1 MNSQDSKL
9 FKKKFIDCNL
19 TKKMPHMKKIV
30 VNIFLIFNLLNLY
43 SQDRRVITTAVPFL
57 MISADARASG
67 LGEQGVA
74 TSPDAFSQHWNPAK
88 YVFLENKSGVG
99 VSYTPYLSKLVS
111 DVFLANL
118 NYYNVIDERSSWSTS
133 FKYFSLGD
141 IDILQNP
148 QDIPYLENPNEFTLD
163 ASYILKLNDNFSMGV
178 TGRYL
183 MSDVKLQ
190 SVDSDSSSASSFAVD
205 ISGFYQSDERAY
217 ENFNGLWR
225 FGFNISN
232 MGPKMKYE
240 ELGKNN
246 FIPTNLKLGSA
257 FDFIFDSSN
266 KLSINLELNKL
277 LVPSPSVPIYNS
289 NDQIIGY
296 NQADVTFL
304 SGLFKSFGD
313 APDGFSEEL
322 KEITLSLGLEYTY
335 NDSFALRVGYFGEN
349 EDKGARKYVT
359 FGTGFSLEEIDLD
372 LSYLLSSSSVIS
384 PLENT
389 LRFSFTYNFN

>member
-1 MNSQDSKL
+1 
-9 FKKKFIDCNL
+9 
-19 TKKMPHMKKIV
+19 MKKIV

-88 YVFLENKSGVG
+88 YVFLDNKSGVG

-118 NYYNVIDERSSWSTS
+118 NYYNVIDDRSSWSTS

-148 QDIPYLENPNEFTLD
+148 QDIPYLENPNEFTFD

-190 SVDSDSSSASSFAVD
+190 SVNSDSSSASSFAVD

>member
-1 MNSQDSKL
+1 
-9 FKKKFIDCNL
+9 
-19 TKKMPHMKKIV
+19 MPYMR
-30 VNIFLIFNLLNLY
+30 NIFLILIIIVSSFNLH

-74 TSPDAFSQHWNPAK
+74 TTPDAFSQHWNPAK
-88 YVFLENKSGVG
+88 YVFIENKSGVG

-118 NYYNVIDERSSWSTS
+118 NYYNVINDRSSWSTS

-148 QDIPYLENPNEFTLD
+148 QDVPYLENPNEFTLD

-178 TGRYL
+178 TGRFL

-205 ISGFYQSDERAY
+205 ISGFFQSDERAY
-217 ENFNGLWR
+217 ENFNGIWR
-225 FGFNISN
+225 AGFNISN
-232 MGPKMKYE
+232 MGPRMKYE

-246 FIPTNLKLGSA
+246 FIPTNLKIGSA

-266 KLSINLELNKL
+266 KLSLNLELNKL
-277 LVPSPSVPIYNS
+277 LVPSPSIPVYNS

-296 NQADVTFL
+296 NQEDISFL

-313 APDGFSEEL
+313 APDGFSEEI
-322 KEITLSLGLEYTY
+322 KEITLALGLEYLY

-349 EDKGARKYVT
+349 EDKGARKYIT
-359 FGTGFSLEEIDLD
+359 FGTGFRLDDINID
-372 LSYLLSSSSVIS
+372 LSYLLSTSNIIS

>member
-1 MNSQDSKL
+1 
-9 FKKKFIDCNL
+9 
-19 TKKMPHMKKIV
+19 MPYMR
-30 VNIFLIFNLLNLY
+30 NIFLTLIIIFSSFNLH

-74 TSPDAFSQHWNPAK
+74 TTPDAFSQHWNPAK
-88 YVFLENKSGVG
+88 YVFIENKSGVG

-118 NYYNVIDERSSWSTS
+118 NYYNVIDDRSSWSTS

-148 QDIPYLENPNEFTLD
+148 QDVPYLENPNEFTLD

-178 TGRYL
+178 TGRFL

-205 ISGFYQSDERAY
+205 ISGFFQSDERAY
-217 ENFNGLWR
+217 ENFNGIWR
-225 FGFNISN
+225 AGFNISN
-232 MGPKMKYE
+232 MGPRMKYE

-246 FIPTNLKLGSA
+246 FIPTNLKIGSA

-266 KLSINLELNKL
+266 KLSLNLELNKL
-277 LVPSPSVPIYNS
+277 LVPSPSIPVYNS

-296 NQADVTFL
+296 NQEDISFL

-313 APDGFSEEL
+313 APDGFSEEI
-322 KEITLSLGLEYTY
+322 KEITLALGLEYLY

-349 EDKGARKYVT
+349 EDKGARKYIT
-359 FGTGFSLEEIDLD
+359 FGTGFSLDDINID
-372 LSYLLSSSSVIS
+372 LSYLLSTSNIIS

>member
-1 MNSQDSKL
+1 
-9 FKKKFIDCNL
+9 
-19 TKKMPHMKKIV
+19 MPYMKKIV

-88 YVFLENKSGVG
+88 YVFLDNKSGVG

-322 KEITLSLGLEYTY
+322 KEVTLSLGLEYTY

>member
-1 MNSQDSKL
+1 
-9 FKKKFIDCNL
+9 
-19 TKKMPHMKKIV
+19 MPYMKKIV
-30 VNIFLIFNLLNLY
+30 VSIFLIFNFLNLY

-88 YVFLENKSGVG
+88 YVFLDNKSGVG

-118 NYYNVIDERSSWSTS
+118 NYYNVIDDRSSWSTS

>member
-1 MNSQDSKL
+1 MRN
-9 FKKKFIDCNL
+9 I
-19 TKKMPHMKKIV
+19 IV
-30 VNIFLIFNLLNLY
+30 CLILIFNVVFVF
-43 SQDRRVITTAVPFL
+43 SQERRVITTAVPFL

-88 YVFLENKSGVG
+88 YVFLDNASGVG

-111 DVFLANL
+111 DVFLANI
-118 NYYNVIDERSSWSTS
+118 NYYNIIDERSSWSTS

-163 ASYILKLNDNFSMGV
+163 ASYILKLNDYFSMGV
-178 TGRYL
+178 TGRFL

-205 ISGFYQSDERAY
+205 ISGFYQSDVKAY
-217 ENFNGLWR
+217 QNFNGLWR

-232 MGPKMKYE
+232 LGPRMKYE
-240 ELGKNN
+240 ELGKKN

-277 LVPSPSVPIYNS
+277 LVPSPSIPILNS

-296 NQADVTFL
+296 NQKDVNFL

-322 KEITLSLGLEYTY
+322 KEITLALGIEYTY
-335 NDSFALRVGYFGEN
+335 DDSFALRLGYFGEN
-349 EDKGARKYVT
+349 ENKGARKYIT
-359 FGTGFSLEEIDLD
+359 FGTGFKLKNINLD
-372 LSYLLSSSSVIS
+372 LSYLLSTSSVIS

-389 LRFSFTYNFN
+389 LRFSFTYNFK

>member
-1 MNSQDSKL
+1 
-9 FKKKFIDCNL
+9 
-19 TKKMPHMKKIV
+19 MKKIV
-30 VNIFLIFNLLNLY
+30 VYIFLIFNLLNLY

-88 YVFLENKSGVG
+88 YVFLDNKSGVG

-118 NYYNVIDERSSWSTS
+118 NYYNVIDDRSSWSTS

-296 NQADVTFL
+296 NQADITFL

-372 LSYLLSSSSVIS
+372 LSYLLSSSSIIS

>member
-1 MNSQDSKL
+1 
-9 FKKKFIDCNL
+9 
-19 TKKMPHMKKIV
+19 
-30 VNIFLIFNLLNLY
+30 
-43 SQDRRVITTAVPFL
+43 
-57 MISADARASG
+57 
-67 LGEQGVA
+67 
-74 TSPDAFSQHWNPAK
+74 
-88 YVFLENKSGVG
+88 
-99 VSYTPYLSKLVS
+99 
-111 DVFLANL
+111 
-118 NYYNVIDERSSWSTS
+118 
-133 FKYFSLGD
+133 
-141 IDILQNP
+141 
-148 QDIPYLENPNEFTLD
+148 
-163 ASYILKLNDNFSMGV
+163 
-178 TGRYL
+178 
-183 MSDVKLQ
+183 
-190 SVDSDSSSASSFAVD
+190 
-205 ISGFYQSDERAY
+205 
-217 ENFNGLWR
+217 
-225 FGFNISN
+225 

-322 KEITLSLGLEYTY
+322 KEVTLSLGLEYTY

>member
-1 MNSQDSKL
+1 
-9 FKKKFIDCNL
+9 
-19 TKKMPHMKKIV
+19 MPYMKKIV

-88 YVFLENKSGVG
+88 YVFLDNKSGVG

-118 NYYNVIDERSSWSTS
+118 NYYNVIDDRSSWSTS

-217 ENFNGLWR
+217 DNFNGLWR

>member
-1 MNSQDSKL
+1 MFQYLQKSIIIINSS
-9 FKKKFIDCNL
+9 
-19 TKKMPHMKKIV
+19 
-30 VNIFLIFNLLNLY
+30 FNLH

-74 TSPDAFSQHWNPAK
+74 TTPDAFSQHWNPAK
-88 YVFLENKSGVG
+88 YVFIENKSGVG

-118 NYYNVIDERSSWSTS
+118 NYYNVINDRSSWSTS

-163 ASYILKLNDNFSMGV
+163 ASYVLKLNDNFSMGV
-178 TGRYL
+178 TGRFL

-205 ISGFYQSDERAY
+205 ISGFFQSDERAY
-217 ENFNGLWR
+217 ENFTGIWR
-225 FGFNISN
+225 AGFNISN
-232 MGPKMKYE
+232 MGPRMKYE

-246 FIPTNLKLGSA
+246 FIPTNLKIGSA

-266 KLSINLELNKL
+266 KLSLNLELNKL
-277 LVPSPSVPIYNS
+277 LVPSPSIPVYNS

-296 NQADVTFL
+296 NQEDISFL

-313 APDGFSEEL
+313 APDGFSEEI
-322 KEITLSLGLEYTY
+322 KEITLALGLEYLY

-349 EDKGARKYVT
+349 EDKGARKYIT
-359 FGTGFSLEEIDLD
+359 FGTGFSLDDINID
-372 LSYLLSSSSVIS
+372 LSYLLSTSNIIS

>member
-1 MNSQDSKL
+1 
-9 FKKKFIDCNL
+9 
-19 TKKMPHMKKIV
+19 MPHMKKIV
-30 VNIFLIFNLLNLY
+30 VSIFLIFNLLNLY

-88 YVFLENKSGVG
+88 YVFLDNKSGVG

-118 NYYNVIDERSSWSTS
+118 NYYNVIDDRSSWSTS

-277 LVPSPSVPIYNS
+277 LVPSPSIPIYNS

-313 APDGFSEEL
+313 APDGFNEEL

>member
-1 MNSQDSKL
+1 
-9 FKKKFIDCNL
+9 
-19 TKKMPHMKKIV
+19 MKKIV
-30 VNIFLIFNLLNLY
+30 VSIFLIFNLLNLC

-88 YVFLENKSGVG
+88 YVFLDNKSGVG

-322 KEITLSLGLEYTY
+322 KEVTLSLGLEYTY

>member
-1 MNSQDSKL
+1 
-9 FKKKFIDCNL
+9 
-19 TKKMPHMKKIV
+19 MPYMKKIV
-30 VNIFLIFNLLNLY
+30 VSIFLIFNLLNLY

-88 YVFLENKSGVG
+88 YVFLDNKSGVG

-118 NYYNVIDERSSWSTS
+118 NYYNVIDDRSSWSTS

-217 ENFNGLWR
+217 DNFNGLWR

-359 FGTGFSLEEIDLD
+359 FGPGVSLEEIDLD

>member
-1 MNSQDSKL
+1 MNK
-9 FKKKFIDCNL
+9 
-19 TKKMPHMKKIV
+19 P
-30 VNIFLIFNLLNLY
+30 NIYFSLVLIILFNLNLH

-88 YVFLENKSGVG
+88 YVFLDNKSGVG

-111 DVFLANL
+111 DVFLANI
-118 NYYNVIDERSSWSTS
+118 NYYNIINDRSSWSTS

-163 ASYILKLNDNFSMGV
+163 ASYILKLSDYFSMGV
-178 TGRYL
+178 TGRFL
-183 MSDVKLQ
+183 MSDVKPQ
-190 SVDSDSSSASSFAVD
+190 SVDSNSDSASSFAVD
-205 ISGFYQSDERAY
+205 ISGFYQSEEKNY
-217 ENFNGLWR
+217 NNFNGIWR
-225 FGFNISN
+225 LGFNLSN
-232 MGPKMKYE
+232 IGPRMKYE
-240 ELGKNN
+240 ELGKEN

-257 FDFIFDSSN
+257 FDFIFDPSN
-266 KLSINLELNKL
+266 KLSLNLELNKL

-289 NDQIIGY
+289 NDEIIGY
-296 NQADVTFL
+296 NQADVNFL
-304 SGLFKSFGD
+304 SGIFKSFGD

-322 KEITLSLGLEYTY
+322 KEFTLAFGMEYLY
-335 NDSFALRVGYFGEN
+335 NNSFAIRAGYFNEN
-349 EDKGARKYVT
+349 ENKGARKYLT
-359 FGTGFSLEEIDLD
+359 FGSGFKIDEIKLD
-372 LSYLLSSSSVIS
+372 LSYLLSTSSVIS

-389 LRFSFTYNFN
+389 LRFSFTYNFY

>member
-1 MNSQDSKL
+1 
-9 FKKKFIDCNL
+9 
-19 TKKMPHMKKIV
+19 MPYMR
-30 VNIFLIFNLLNLY
+30 NIFLTLIIIFSSFNLH

-74 TSPDAFSQHWNPAK
+74 TTPDAFSQHWNPAK
-88 YVFLENKSGVG
+88 YVFIENKSGVG

-118 NYYNVIDERSSWSTS
+118 NYYNVINDRSSWSTS

-178 TGRYL
+178 TGRFL

-205 ISGFYQSDERAY
+205 ISGFFQSDERAY
-217 ENFNGLWR
+217 ENFNGIWR
-225 FGFNISN
+225 AGFNISN
-232 MGPKMKYE
+232 MGPRMKYE

-246 FIPTNLKLGSA
+246 FIPTNLKIGSA
-257 FDFIFDSSN
+257 FDFIFDSSSSIAFRN
-266 KLSINLELNKL
+266 VLLSRPLSLSIF
-277 LVPSPSVPIYNS
+277 
-289 NDQIIGY
+289 Q
-296 NQADVTFL
+296 
-304 SGLFKSFGD
+304 
-313 APDGFSEEL
+313 
-322 KEITLSLGLEYTY
+322 
-335 NDSFALRVGYFGEN
+335 
-349 EDKGARKYVT
+349 
-359 FGTGFSLEEIDLD
+359 
-372 LSYLLSSSSVIS
+372 
-384 PLENT
+384 
-389 LRFSFTYNFN
+389 

>member
-1 MNSQDSKL
+1 
-9 FKKKFIDCNL
+9 
-19 TKKMPHMKKIV
+19 MPNMKKIV
-30 VNIFLIFNLLNLY
+30 VSVFLVFNLINLH

-88 YVFLENKSGVG
+88 YVFLDNKSGVG

-111 DVFLANL
+111 DVFLANI

-163 ASYILKLNDNFSMGV
+163 ASYILKLNENFSMGV

-190 SVDSDSSSASSFAVD
+190 SVDSDSSSANSFAVD

-217 ENFNGLWR
+217 ENFNGIWR

>member
-1 MNSQDSKL
+1 
-9 FKKKFIDCNL
+9 
-19 TKKMPHMKKIV
+19 MPYMR
-30 VNIFLIFNLLNLY
+30 NIFLTLIIIFISFNLY

-74 TSPDAFSQHWNPAK
+74 TTPDAFSQHWNPAK
-88 YVFLENKSGVG
+88 YVFIENKSGVG

-118 NYYNVIDERSSWSTS
+118 NYYNVINDRSSWSTS

-148 QDIPYLENPNEFTLD
+148 QDVPYLENPNEFTLD

-178 TGRYL
+178 TGRFL

-205 ISGFYQSDERAY
+205 ISGFFQSDERAY
-217 ENFNGLWR
+217 ENFNGIWR
-225 FGFNISN
+225 AGFNISN
-232 MGPKMKYE
+232 MGPRMKYE

-246 FIPTNLKLGSA
+246 FIPTNLKIGSA

-266 KLSINLELNKL
+266 KLSLNLELNKL
-277 LVPSPSVPIYNS
+277 LVPSPSIPVYNS

-296 NQADVTFL
+296 NQEDISFL

-313 APDGFSEEL
+313 APDGFSEEI
-322 KEITLSLGLEYTY
+322 KEITLALGLEYLY

-349 EDKGARKYVT
+349 EDKGARKYIT
-359 FGTGFSLEEIDLD
+359 FGTGFSLDDINID
-372 LSYLLSSSSVIS
+372 LSYLLSTSNIIS